1 MTSKR
6 KVLQQLSKERKDLLG
21 KIDRLAQFIVKDGPK
36 LSSSLELTLLNAQ
49 LRSMQTYLENLDA
62 RIIYM
67 RGTTND

>member
-21 KIDRLAQFIVKDGPK
+21 KIDRLAQFVVKDGSK
-36 LSSSLELTLLNAQ
+36 LSSPLELTLLNAQ
-49 LRSMQTYLENLDA
+49 LRSMQAYLESLDA

-67 RGTTND
+67 RGEE

>member
-36 LSSSLELTLLNAQ
+36 LSSPLELTMLNTQ
-49 LRSMQTYLENLDA
+49 LRSMQAYLESLDT

-67 RGTTND
+67 RGEKQ

>member
-21 KIDRLAQFIVKDGPK
+21 KTDRLAQFIVKEGPK
-36 LSSSLELTLLNAQ
+36 LSSPLELTMLNTQ
-49 LRSMQTYLENLDA
+49 LRSMQAYLESLDA

-67 RGTTND
+67 RGEKQ

>member
-21 KIDRLAQFIVKDGPK
+21 KIDRLAQFYIKEGPT
-36 LSSSLELTLLNAQ
+36 LSSPLGLTLLDAQ
-49 LRSMQTYLENLDA
+49 LRSMQAYLESLDA

-67 RGTTND
+67 RGEK

>member
-6 KVLQQLSKERKDLLG
+6 KVLQQLSKERKNLLG

-36 LSSSLELTLLNAQ
+36 LSSTLELTLLNAQ
-49 LRSMQTYLENLDA
+49 LRSMQAYLESLDA

-67 RGTTND
+67 RGEK

>member
-21 KIDRLAQFIVKDGPK
+21 KIDRLAQFIVNEGPK
-36 LSSSLELTLLNAQ
+36 LSSPLELTMLNTQ
-49 LRSMQTYLENLDA
+49 LRSMQAYLESPDA

-67 RGTTND
+67 RGEK

>member
-21 KIDRLAQFIVKDGPK
+21 KIDQLAQFIVKERPK
-36 LSSSLELTLLNAQ
+36 LSSPLELALLNAQ
-49 LRSMQTYLENLDA
+49 LRSMQAYLESLDA

-67 RGTTND
+67 RGEK

>member
-21 KIDRLAQFIVKDGPK
+21 KIDQLAQFIVKEGPK
-36 LSSSLELTLLNAQ
+36 LSSPLELTMLNTQ
-49 LRSMQTYLENLDA
+49 LRSMQAYLESLDA

-67 RGTTND
+67 RGEK